1 LSIYKYFW
9 DFFYFVSFIFFLF
22 FFYYTL
28 LQATRMTRS
37 KDSIYA
43 SRHEKHVAR
52 NGQSESRYGLKKLG
66 AGVANWGV
74 LGDEVA
80 DVQGVARA
88 EIETNPNT
96 GTKLKL
102 VDHETFENMRIE
114 QQS

>member
-1 LSIYKYFW
+1 LGV
-9 DFFYFVSFIFFLF
+9 FFYFVSFVF
-22 FFYYTL
+22 FFTTNTL
-28 LQATRMTRS
+28 LQTTRMTRS

-43 SRHEKHVAR
+43 SRHEKHVSR
-52 NGQSESRYGLKKLG
+52 NGQSESRYGMKKLG

-80 DVQGVARA
+80 DVQDIARA
-88 EIETNPNT
+88 EIETGIPNT

-102 VDHETFENMRIE
+102 VDHKTFENMRTE